1 MNTFWTT
8 CIVVAVIILVL
19 FIACALAG
27 ANGHFPEDEEL

>member
-8 CIVVAVIILVL
+8 CIVIAVIILVL

-27 ANGHFPEDEEL
+27 ANGHYPDIEKE